1 MASST
6 MSSHKFLF
14 SHIHSAQV
22 EWCGNWQTL
31 FLSSQ
36 SARVG
41 WGNWDRM
48 CSLPFRVP
56 IGASALRMESEL
68 SACSPPYTSNLMGS
82 SHTCYFLSSMC
93 HTHSLFISSP
103 VPFAIPPDCRLLY
116 FRLFSGTAF
125 LYAHWYLSDYPLVW
139 FSKLRQVSC
148 YLVVELHCKHIKY
161 MKIQLYAH
169 KFLNKISVNRI
180 THHSVQ

>member
-1 MASST
+1 
-6 MSSHKFLF
+6 
-14 SHIHSAQV
+14 
-22 EWCGNWQTL
+22 
-31 FLSSQ
+31 
-36 SARVG
+36 
-41 WGNWDRM
+41 
-48 CSLPFRVP
+48 
-56 IGASALRMESEL
+56 MESEL

-103 VPFAIPPDCRLLY
+103 VPFAIPPACRLLY

-125 LYAHWYLSDYPLVW
+125 LYAHCYLSDYPLVW

-180 THHSVQ
+180 THHSVQQFTVGRGDVTLLLPWSVLVPTGSSQCEPLTRPQVILAFVPYGLLSISQLLYNLLNQIKK